1 VILMVKKVGR
11 LKNVEDLLKVELEE
25 GESVVVDGIEN
36 VKIVIERGK
45 KKEVVSKP

>member
-1 VILMVKKVGR
+1 MVKKVGR